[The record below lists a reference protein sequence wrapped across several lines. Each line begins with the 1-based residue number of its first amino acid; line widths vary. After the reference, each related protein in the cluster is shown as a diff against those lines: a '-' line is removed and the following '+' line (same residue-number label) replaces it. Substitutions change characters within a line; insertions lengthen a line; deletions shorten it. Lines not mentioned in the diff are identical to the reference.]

1 MDNNFSLFSKKKM
14 MKNILKG
21 KKGEGLNFNLAIG
34 VVFSIMFFILLVVV
48 VFLITTNLF
57 GAGLLTGNRQ
67 TYSITNETGTV
78 AQGKWINSTGY
89 TLANA
94 NATTYTYTITQAFNK
109 SGAGTVI
116 PANNYSVTGAGIIY
130 NTTSDAPYNNWNNV
144 SISYTYQMKA
154 PEEYVTDNLE
164 LNLTSGVN
172 TIGNQFGTI
181 FTIIA
186 MLLVLV
192 IIGVLIAVV
201 SKFRNGGGS
210 NFGQ

>member
-57 GAGLLTGNRQ
+57 NAQLLTANRP
-67 TYSITNETGTV
+67 TYTVTNETGTV
-78 AQGKWINSTGY
+78 AQGKWINSTGF
-89 TLANA
+89 TLARV
-94 NATTYTYTITQAFNK
+94 NATTSGYVITSAFNQ
-109 SGAGTVI
+109 SSDLQI
-116 PANNYSVTGAGIIY
+116 PASNYSVSSAGVVK
-130 NTTSDAPYNNWNNV
+130 NVTSVAPFNNWNNI
-144 SISYTYQMKA
+144 SISYTYIDQA
-154 PEEYVTDNLE
+154 PEEYLTDNLRT
-164 LNLTSGVN
+164 NLTSGVN